1 MHEWLNEQLA
11 PYYIWE
17 FDRGVTV
24 QCAHVHQ
31 IQATNYCTES
41 PAARV
46 KSIRYLGQ
54 MCVCVHECKLTGWIL
69 SAVST
74 VLFFNEAVCLQ
85 LSQDH
90 QRAQEAVLHF

>member
-1 MHEWLNEQLA
+1 MRRLRLITFGILTGGYSSVCTRTSDPGHKLLHRV
-11 PYYIWE
+11 P
-17 FDRGVTV
+17 TV
-24 QCAHVHQ
+24 
-31 IQATNYCTES
+31 
-41 PAARV
+41 RV

-54 MCVCVHECKLTGWIL
+54 MCVCVHVCKLTGWIL
-69 SAVST
+69 SAVSR